1 MKHFLRFVLLL
12 PVRYAILTITQTIK
26 CHIFSGNREGASD
39 FVDFYNSI
47 SYRPN
52 RFLRNRLLLLFLC
65 MLCICIALTGCSSPD
80 SHDSDSGADSSVQ
93 TAQADGTRDATAQ
106 VLVPQA
112 DGIVTYG
119 SDIVSVDASHTS
131 DGYVMLRY
139 TGSNE
144 KVKLQVIL
152 PDGTEYTYPVT
163 DSDTDSVYPLPGGS
177 GSYKITLLESVSVE
191 NNLYAISFTQDLDVT
206 IRDDFSPF
214 LYPNFYVNF
223 TQDSACVAKGEALAE
238 GCSSDLDVVTN
249 IYNFVV
255 KHITYDQEKADAVP
269 YGYVPV
275 PDDTLT
281 TGKGICF
288 DYASLMS
295 AMLRSQRIPTKLDV
309 GYSGEVYHAWI
320 SCYVDEVGWVDGII
334 KFDGRHW
341 SLMDPT
347 LAASNSAANVKK
359 YVGDGSNYTTKY
371 TY

>member
-1 MKHFLRFVLLL
+1 M
-12 PVRYAILTITQTIK
+12 
-26 CHIFSGNREGASD
+26 
-39 FVDFYNSI
+39 
-47 SYRPN
+47 
-52 RFLRNRLLLLFLC
+52 
-65 MLCICIALTGCSSPD
+65 
-80 SHDSDSGADSSVQ
+80 
-93 TAQADGTRDATAQ
+93 
-106 VLVPQA
+106 
-112 DGIVTYG
+112 TYG

-144 KVKLQVIL
+144 KVKLQVTL

-206 IRDDFSPF
+206 IRDDLSPF

-223 TQDSACVAKGEALAE
+223 RQDSACVAKGEALAE

-249 IYNFVV
+249 IYNFVI

-275 PDDTLT
+275 PDDTLA

-309 GYSGEVYHAWI
+309 GYSGDVYHAWI